1 MDNEVLK
8 KKERLIDDAV
18 ATLKREFVGI
28 DDEIDAVMDN
38 LRTWFLFPELQ
49 SRPLVI
55 SIWGL
60 TGTGRQKK
68 LVA

>member
-1 MDNEVLK
+1 MDKILLQT
-8 KKERLIDDAV
+8 KEKLIDNAV
-18 ATLKREFVGI
+18 ATLKKEFVGI
-28 DDEIDAVMDN
+28 DKQIDSIMDN

-60 TGTGRQKK
+60 TGTGR
-68 LVA
+68 